1 MLDLS
6 APKLLIPDQFD
17 DKQVTKA
24 TRNNTKEHQTQ
35 PNTTKQQQKIN
46 INKQQQ
52 TTTNNKITPNRIKK
66 Y

>member
-46 INKQQQ
+46 NNKQQQ
-52 TTTNNKITPNRIKK
+52 TIK
-66 Y
+66 